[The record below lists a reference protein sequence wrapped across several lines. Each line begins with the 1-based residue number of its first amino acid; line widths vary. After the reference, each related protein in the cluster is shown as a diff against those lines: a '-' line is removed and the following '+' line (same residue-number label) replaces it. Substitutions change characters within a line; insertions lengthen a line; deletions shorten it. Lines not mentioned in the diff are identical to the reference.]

1 MLGQIGSRAR
11 AQIEALLGT
20 QVMLRLWV
28 KVRPDWRNS
37 NNDLKTLG
45 YGE

>member
-1 MLGQIGSRAR
+1 
-11 AQIEALLGT
+11 
-20 QVMLRLWV
+20 VMLKLWV
-28 KVRPDWRNS
+28 KIRPDWRNS